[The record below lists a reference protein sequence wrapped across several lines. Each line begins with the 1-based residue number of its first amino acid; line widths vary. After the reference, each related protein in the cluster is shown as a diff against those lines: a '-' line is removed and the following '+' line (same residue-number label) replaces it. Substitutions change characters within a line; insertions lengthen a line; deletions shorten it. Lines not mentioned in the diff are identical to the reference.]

1 MTTFLRR
8 CLGYLR
14 PYRGQAILILVG
26 LSLELAFYVS
36 LPLSFRFLID
46 RAIMP
51 RDGRLLMLV
60 LAGLAGMFALAAL
73 AGILKDRLAA
83 RVVARVLNDVR
94 LQMFEHLQRLSM
106 AFYARASTGDLVAR
120 FSSDLATLEVVLA
133 RALPTL
139 IYASLQVVISIVV
152 LFWLNAWLAL
162 ITMAVLPICVL
173 GPRLLARR
181 ATDASYR
188 RRQAEAAVLSA
199 VQENIG
205 AQAVVRA
212 FGLQASRRAQLRERL
227 DALGNV
233 TARAGYLGSLVGK
246 TTDVGVNLVQ
256 LCIIG
261 VGAWLVFRDRLEVG
275 ALFAFIGTFVN
286 LGLAISNL
294 SQVLPA
300 LLQATTGM
308 RRIDELLDE
317 PVAVRDL
324 PDAAPAPRLSRELRL
339 DHVSFSY
346 TGEQLNLDDVTLG
359 IPAGHSIAL
368 VGGSG
373 SGKSTIL
380 NLITRSYDPQQG
392 SVTLDGRDVRRVAH
406 QSLLDQIGIVSQ
418 ETVLFDTTIRE
429 NLRLARTGATDAEVE
444 AAARAAE
451 VHDFIQA
458 LPQGYETMVGERGGR
473 LSGGQRQ
480 RLALARAIL
489 REPAILILDEAT
501 SALDPAT
508 EAAIQRTLE
517 RLARARTVVSV
528 THRLSTAV
536 AADAIVVL
544 DRGRLV
550 ERGTHDELLALGGVY
565 HRLWQHQSGF
575 VISEDGQRA
584 EVEATR
590 LGAIPLFAALEESHL
605 AAIADRFVTE
615 RYPRGKRIIEE
626 GDPGDKLYIIVH
638 GTVEVLKRGPGG
650 EERRLAVLEDGD
662 VFGEIALL
670 DDVPR
675 IATIVTRTPCLML
688 TLGRQQ
694 FDHILATV
702 PGLRVAFEQVA
713 AARRREETA
722 MLGQSAPAS

>member
-1 MTTFLRR
+1 L
-8 CLGYLR
+8 C
-14 PYRGQAILILVG
+14 
-26 LSLELAFYVS
+26 LELAFYVS

-46 RAIMP
+46 RAIIP
-51 RDGRLLMLV
+51 RDGRLLTLV
-60 LAGLAGMFALAAL
+60 LGALAGMFALAAV
-73 AGILKDRLAA
+73 AGIGKDFLLA
-83 RVVARVLNDVR
+83 RVVARVLNDLR
-94 LQMFEHLQRLSM
+94 LQMFEHLQRLST

-120 FSSDLATLEVVLA
+120 FSSDLATLETVLA
-133 RALPTL
+133 RSLPTL
-139 IYASLQVVISIVV
+139 LYASLQVVISVLL
-152 LFWLNAWLAL
+152 LFWLNARLAV
-162 ITMAVLPICVL
+162 ITIAALPICVL

-188 RRQAEAAVLSA
+188 RRREEAVVLSA

-205 AQAVVRA
+205 AQAVVRS
-212 FGLQASRRAQLRERL
+212 FGLQPSRRAGFQEQL
-227 DALGNV
+227 DTLGGV
-233 TARAGYLGSLVGK
+233 TARASYLGSLVGK
-246 TTDVGVNLVQ
+246 TTDVGVNVVQ
-256 LCIIG
+256 LLIIG
-261 VGAWLVFRDRLEVG
+261 VGAWLVFRDRLEIG

-294 SQVLPA
+294 SQTLPA

-317 PVAVRDL
+317 PVGVRDA
-324 PDAAPAPRLSRELRL
+324 PDAAPAPRLARELRL
-339 DHVSFSY
+339 DGVSFSY
-346 TGEQLNLDDVTLG
+346 TGEQRNLDDVSVS
-359 IPAGHSIAL
+359 IPAGDSVAL

-392 SVTLDGRDVRRVAH
+392 SVTIDGRDLRRVTLH
-406 QSLLDQIGIVSQ
+406 SLLAQIGIVSQ

-429 NLRLARTGATDAEVE
+429 NLRLARPGAIDAEVE
-444 AAARAAE
+444 AAAKAAE
-451 VHDFIQA
+451 IHDFVLT
-458 LPQGYETMVGERGGR
+458 LPQGYDTVVGERGGR

-489 REPAILILDEAT
+489 REPALLILDEAT

-508 EAAIQRTLE
+508 EAGIQRTLE
-517 RLARARTVVSV
+517 RLARDRTVISV

-536 AADAIVVL
+536 GADAILVL

-550 ERGTHDELLALGGVY
+550 ERGTHDELLARDGVY
-565 HRLWQHQSGF
+565 RRLWQHQSGF

-584 EVEATR
+584 EVEARR
-590 LGAIPLFAALEESHL
+590 LGAIPLFATLDESHL
-605 AAIADRFVTE
+605 TAIADRFVTE

-638 GTVEVLKRGPGG
+638 GSAEVRKRGGG
-650 EERRLAVLEDGD
+650 EERRLAILADGD
-662 VFGEIALL
+662 VFGEVALL
-670 DDVPR
+670 EDVPR
-675 IATIVTRTPCLML
+675 NATVVTRTACLML

-702 PGLRVAFEQVA
+702 PGLRTAFEQVA
-713 AARRREETA
+713 AARR
-722 MLGQSAPAS
+722 

>member
-1 MTTFLRR
+1 MPPLAYTRGAIGLARFLRR

-14 PYRGQAILILVG
+14 PYRGQAALIFVG

-46 RAIMP
+46 RAIIP
-51 RDGRLLMLV
+51 RDGRLLTLV
-60 LAGLAGMFALAAL
+60 LGTLAGMFALAAL
-73 AGILKDRLAA
+73 AGIGKDLLLAS
-83 RVVARVLNDVR
+83 VVARVLNDVR
-94 LQMFEHLQRLSM
+94 LQMFEHLQRLST

-120 FSSDLATLEVVLA
+120 FSSDLATLETVLA
-133 RALPTL
+133 RSLPTL
-139 IYASLQVVISIVV
+139 LYASLQVVVSVLL
-152 LFWLNAWLAL
+152 LFWLNARLAL
-162 ITMAVLPICVL
+162 ITLAALPICIL
-173 GPRLLARR
+173 GPRLLAPR

-188 RRQAEAAVLSA
+188 RRREEAAVLSA

-212 FGLQASRRAQLRERL
+212 FGLQPSRRATFQEQL
-227 DALGNV
+227 DTLGGV
-233 TARAGYLGSLVGK
+233 TTRASYLGSLVGK
-246 TTDVGVNLVQ
+246 TTDVGVNVVQ
-256 LCIIG
+256 LLIIG
-261 VGAWLVFRDRLEVG
+261 IGAWLVFRDRLEIG

-294 SQVLPA
+294 SQTLPA

-317 PVAVRDL
+317 PVGVRDA
-324 PDAAPAPRLSRELRL
+324 PDAVPAPRLAREIRL
-339 DHVSFSY
+339 DGVSFSY
-346 TGEQLNLDDVTLG
+346 TGERRDLDDVSVS
-359 IPAGHSIAL
+359 IPAGHAVAL

-373 SGKSTIL
+373 SGKSTVL

-392 SVTLDGRDVRRVAH
+392 SVTIDGRDLRRVTQH
-406 QSLLDQIGIVSQ
+406 SLLAQIGIVSQ

-429 NLRLARTGATDAEVE
+429 NLRLARPGATDAEIE

-451 VHDFIQA
+451 IHDFILT
-458 LPQGYETMVGERGGR
+458 LPQSYDTVVGERGGR

-489 REPAILILDEAT
+489 REPALLILDEAT

-508 EAAIQRTLE
+508 EAGIQRTLE
-517 RLARARTVVSV
+517 RLARDRTVISV

-536 AADAIVVL
+536 GADAILVL

-550 ERGTHDELLALGGVY
+550 ERDTHDGLLALDGVY
-565 HRLWQHQSGF
+565 RRLWQHQSGF

-584 EVEATR
+584 EVEARR
-590 LGAIPLFAALEESHL
+590 LGAIPLFTTLDESHL

-615 RYPRGKRIIEE
+615 RYPAGKRIIEE

-638 GTVEVLKRGPGG
+638 GSVEVLKRGGGG
-650 EERRLAVLEDGD
+650 EERRQAILADGD

-670 DDVPR
+670 EDVPR
-675 IATIVTRTPCLML
+675 NATVMTRTACLML

-702 PGLRVAFEQVA
+702 PGLRIAFEQVA
-713 AARRREETA
+713 AARR
-722 MLGQSAPAS
+722 